1 VRKRGQFLRKRRWF
15 LPETPDLIG
24 QLRSQAEITREGLE
38 SFAAWAAGEESA
50 GDALTE
56 IEHRGDA
63 AKRALL
69 DQLRE
74 AFVTPLAPEDL
85 FALSRGLD
93 WILDYTR
100 DLVSESKAMA
110 NPPDA
115 RLAEM
120 AGLLRDAVVHICEA
134 IAELGS
140 DGRAASSA
148 ADEAIRAERRL
159 EHAYYRGMADL
170 LAIDVRKERI
180 SGRELYRRCARIG
193 DEVIDV
199 AERIVYAVVKES

>member
-1 VRKRGQFLRKRRWF
+1 VKKRRWF

-24 QLRSQAEITREGLE
+24 QLRIQAAITHEGLE
-38 SFAAWAAGEESA
+38 SFAAWAGGDESA
-50 GDALTE
+50 GERIPE

-69 DQLRE
+69 ELLRD

-85 FALSRGLD
+85 FALSRGLN
-93 WILDYTR
+93 WILNYAR
-100 DLVSESKAMA
+100 DLASESKAMG

-120 AGLLRDAVVHICEA
+120 AGSLREAVGHICDA
-134 IAELGS
+134 IDELDS
-140 DGRAASSA
+140 DGEAASAA
-148 ADEAIRAERRL
+148 ADQAIRAERRL
-159 EHAYYRGMADL
+159 EQTYYQGMAEL
-170 LAIDVRKERI
+170 LAVDARKERI
-180 SGRELYRRCARIG
+180 SSRELYRRCARIG

-199 AERIVYAVVKES
+199 AERIIYAVVKES

>member
-1 VRKRGQFLRKRRWF
+1 VGDVRRRRWF
-15 LPETPDLIG
+15 LPDTPDLIG
-24 QLRSQAEITREGLE
+24 QLRTQAAVTREGLE
-38 SFAAWAAGEESA
+38 SFAAWAGGDESA
-50 GDALTE
+50 GEAIPE
-56 IEHRGDA
+56 IERRGDA

-93 WILDYTR
+93 WILNYAR
-100 DLVSESKAMA
+100 DLASESKAMA

-120 AGLLRDAVVHICEA
+120 AGLLREAVGHICEA
-134 IAELGS
+134 IARLDS
-140 DGRAASSA
+140 DGEAASAA
-148 ADEAIRAERRL
+148 ADEAIRTERRL
-159 EHAYYRGMADL
+159 EHAYYRGMAEL
-170 LAIDVRKERI
+170 LAVDARKARI
-180 SGRELYRRCARIG
+180 SSRELYRRCARIG

-199 AERIVYAVVKES
+199 AERIIYAVVKES